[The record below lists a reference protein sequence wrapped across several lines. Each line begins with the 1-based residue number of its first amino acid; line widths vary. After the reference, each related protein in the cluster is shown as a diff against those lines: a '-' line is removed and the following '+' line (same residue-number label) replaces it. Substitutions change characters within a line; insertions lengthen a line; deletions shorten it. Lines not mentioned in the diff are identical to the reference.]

1 MYRTMKEY
9 INKKTEPSE
18 ENRKEKYQK
27 SRMEEKTAML
37 IIGKLNECME
47 KDRLYL
53 NPDLKLQD
61 VAKVVKCNT
70 GELSQV
76 LNMFMNIGFTDYVN
90 KYRIDEFIKRI
101 QDKSASRY
109 TLVSLSEQCGFSSR
123 TSFFVRLRSLREC
136 HLPNI

>member
-1 MYRTMKEY
+1 MKEY
-9 INKKTEPSE
+9 INKKTESSE

-123 TSFFVRLRSLREC
+123 TSFSVRLRSLREC

>member
-1 MYRTMKEY
+1 
-9 INKKTEPSE
+9 
-18 ENRKEKYQK
+18 
-27 SRMEEKTAML
+27 MEEKTAML

-53 NPDLKLQD
+53 NSDLKLQD

-123 TSFFVRLRSLREC
+123 TSFFRSFKKFKGMSPAEYIKE
-136 HLPNI
+136 HGIFIE

>member
-1 MYRTMKEY
+1 
-9 INKKTEPSE
+9 
-18 ENRKEKYQK
+18 
-27 SRMEEKTAML
+27 
-37 IIGKLNECME
+37 ME
-47 KDRLYL
+47 KDRLYM

-90 KYRIDEFIKRI
+90 KYRIDEFLKRI

-109 TLVSLSEQCGFSSR
+109 TLVSLSEQCGF
-123 TSFFVRLRSLREC
+123 TSFFRSFKMFKGMAPAEYIMELGIFIE
-136 HLPNI
+136 

>member
-1 MYRTMKEY
+1 MKEY
-9 INKKTEPSE
+9 INKKTESSE

-109 TLVSLSEQCGFSSR
+109 TLVFCRNNVVSVLVLLFS
-123 TSFFVRLRSLREC
+123 VRLRSLREC

>member
-1 MYRTMKEY
+1 MKEY
-9 INKKTEPSE
+9 INKRRNHPKKIGKKIS
-18 ENRKEKYQK
+18 K

-90 KYRIDEFIKRI
+90 KYRIDEFIKEYRI
-101 QDKSASRY
+101 SLLPDIPWFLCRNNVVSV
-109 TLVSLSEQCGFSSR
+109 LVLLFS
-123 TSFFVRLRSLREC
+123 VRLRSLREC

>member
-1 MYRTMKEY
+1 MKEY
-9 INKKTEPSE
+9 INKKTESSE

-90 KYRIDEFIKRI
+90 KYRIDEFIK
-101 QDKSASRY
+101 KN
-109 TLVSLSEQCGFSSR
+109 TG
-123 TSFFVRLRSLREC
+123 
-136 HLPNI
+136 

>member
-1 MYRTMKEY
+1 MKEY
-9 INKKTEPSE
+9 INKKTESSE

-90 KYRIDEFIKRI
+90 KYRIDEFIKEYRI
-101 QDKSASRY
+101 SLLPDIPWFLCRNNVVSV
-109 TLVSLSEQCGFSSR
+109 LVLLFP
-123 TSFFVRLRSLREC
+123 FV
-136 HLPNI
+136 

>member
-47 KDRLYL
+47 K
-53 NPDLKLQD
+53 
-61 VAKVVKCNT
+61 
-70 GELSQV
+70 
-76 LNMFMNIGFTDYVN
+76 
-90 KYRIDEFIKRI
+90 
-101 QDKSASRY
+101 
-109 TLVSLSEQCGFSSR
+109 
-123 TSFFVRLRSLREC
+123 RSVIFES
-136 HLPNI
+136 

>member
-1 MYRTMKEY
+1 
-9 INKKTEPSE
+9 
-18 ENRKEKYQK
+18 
-27 SRMEEKTAML
+27 ML

-90 KYRIDEFIKRI
+90 KYRISLPPDIPWFLCRNNV
-101 QDKSASRY
+101 
-109 TLVSLSEQCGFSSR
+109 VSVPVLL
-123 TSFFVRLRSLREC
+123 FFVRLRSLREC

>member
-1 MYRTMKEY
+1 
-9 INKKTEPSE
+9 
-18 ENRKEKYQK
+18 
-27 SRMEEKTAML
+27 
-37 IIGKLNECME
+37 ME

-109 TLVSLSEQCGFSSR
+109 TLVSLSEQCGFSY
-123 TSFFVRLRSLREC
+123 FFFPFV
-136 HLPNI
+136 

>member
-1 MYRTMKEY
+1 
-9 INKKTEPSE
+9 
-18 ENRKEKYQK
+18 
-27 SRMEEKTAML
+27 ML

-90 KYRIDEFIKRI
+90 KYRIDEFIKEYRI
-101 QDKSASRY
+101 SLLPDIPWFLCRNNVVSV
-109 TLVSLSEQCGFSSR
+109 LVLLFS
-123 TSFFVRLRSLREC
+123 VRLRSLREC

>member
-1 MYRTMKEY
+1 MKEY
-9 INKKTEPSE
+9 INKKDGIIRRKSE
-18 ENRKEKYQK
+18 KKNIKK

-90 KYRIDEFIKRI
+90 KYRIDEFIKEI
-101 QDKSASRY
+101 QDKVCFQIY
-109 TLVSLSEQCGFSSR
+109 LG
-123 TSFFVRLRSLREC
+123 FFVGTMWFQFSYFFF
-136 HLPNI
+136 PFV